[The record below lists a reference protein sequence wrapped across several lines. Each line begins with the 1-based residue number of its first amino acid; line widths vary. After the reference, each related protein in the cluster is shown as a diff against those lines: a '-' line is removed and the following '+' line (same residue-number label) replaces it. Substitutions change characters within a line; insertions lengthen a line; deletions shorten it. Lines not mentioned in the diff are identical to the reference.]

1 MNKLSKQFN
10 KQEVNTKFCLF
21 RHNIDSFCSTNKN
34 RKNLKILVLE
44 NMVSVLQN
52 YKCYKINTRKITNM
66 RTNCEKGTITHQTL
80 KVQHRIWFKSI

>member
-1 MNKLSKQFN
+1 MINTVELWKL
-10 KQEVNTKFCLF
+10 TK
-21 RHNIDSFCSTNKN
+21 SFCSTNKN

-80 KVQHRIWFKSI
+80 FGSATQNLV